1 MKKLVVSLLLAL
13 AGWTAFGQ
21 QIPSVSLQDGAGK
34 VVTTA
39 SLIDHKTPFV
49 ISIWMTTCKPCLKE
63 LDTLSEE
70 FPDWDGSFPLRIY
83 AVSMDDSRS
92 LQRAVAMAQGRDW
105 EGITALYDVNADLR
119 RALNVS
125 SVPQVFAY
133 DKEGKRFYTHIG
145 YRPGDEQ
152 ELLNQVRKCYGK

>member
-21 QIPSVSLQDGAGK
+21 QIPSVSLQDGAGR

-49 ISIWMTTCKPCLKE
+49 VSIWMTTCKPCLKE

-70 FPDWDGSFPLRIY
+70 MPDWDGGFPLRIF
-83 AVSMDDSRS
+83 
-92 LQRAVAMAQGRDW
+92 LGR
-105 EGITALYDVNADLR
+105 
-119 RALNVS
+119 
-125 SVPQVFAY
+125 
-133 DKEGKRFYTHIG
+133 
-145 YRPGDEQ
+145 
-152 ELLNQVRKCYGK
+152 LLPAPHLCRVHGRQPFSPARCRDGAGT